1 MPGGAPRAR
10 FALTSGQV
18 RARLRR
24 MPAPVPQS
32 SGGRRPAR
40 REALGGSPKAGTWPR
55 KRSDSRSPG
64 PAPRPAP
71 ARRAPAVPSPPAAAL
86 LASGRRSC
94 RYGAG
99 TGAAPSWDPPQFKGP
114 VGHAVL
120 PLRMPHDGAADARQ
134 PGSAGCGKCSGS
146 TGSWRSSSSSSII
159 RRPSR
164 VPGCQSSGTSVA
176 AAISSRSSGE
186 IDSTQHCVGR
196 CAAAPARRT
205 PCACAAR
212 RSCGCH
218 APPRPAPTRRA
229 WAAPPDARLG
239 LHHHHAR
246 DRVEQ
251 LRAAMTMAA
260 HAMAVLVVH
269 RQSGHGRAEAS

>member
-1 MPGGAPRAR
+1 
-10 FALTSGQV
+10 
-18 RARLRR
+18 
-24 MPAPVPQS
+24 
-32 SGGRRPAR
+32 
-40 REALGGSPKAGTWPR
+40 
-55 KRSDSRSPG
+55 
-64 PAPRPAP
+64 
-71 ARRAPAVPSPPAAAL
+71 
-86 LASGRRSC
+86 
-94 RYGAG
+94 
-99 TGAAPSWDPPQFKGP
+99 
-114 VGHAVL
+114 
-120 PLRMPHDGAADARQ
+120 MPHDGAADARQ

-176 AAISSRSSGE
+176 AAISSQQRR
-186 IDSTQHCVGR
+186 DRQHAALRGQVR
-196 CAAAPARRT
+196 AAPGSTNTVRMRGSPLMRM
-205 PCACAAR
+205 PCATQA
-212 RSCGCH
+212 GT
-218 APPRPAPTRRA
+218 TRRA

-269 RQSGHGRAEAS
+269 RQSGHGPRRGFVGEQVQVRGGAGMVARRRGAGRGRRNVLFDDSCLIGGRRSVSVYLPSFPFT